1 MASDIKLLD
10 GDQVL
15 VEGADLVVDRVQPAG
30 QQPSSVSLNLKNP
43 TGFWHISGPRT
54 YEAGNPLC
62 IFWNDNS
69 QWSDAYLTINTAGN
83 VGIGT
88 PDPGY
93 KLDIT
98 GRMRVKQA
106 NDTAGIWF
114 YQSEPAKDQA
124 FVGMAGDTQVGFWGN
139 TGAGWGLVMNTTTGN
154 VGIGQ
159 ANPVRRLH
167 VEGSEIHSAGSKAGF
182 SFSDRK
188 VKSFV
193 EEPSK
198 GERWVWYCHGG
209 TARLRSGVD
218 RLSVSSNGFVSISYG
233 LEVLGSPGRVSIPGT
248 GQIPGSDVIEPTY
261 LITAKP
267 DTGNVG
273 IGTPDPGYKLDIIG
287 RMRVRQ
293 KADNTAGIWFYQTK
307 PDKNQ
312 AFVGMSTDTQVGFWG
327 NTGANW
333 GLVMDTTTGN
343 VGIGTGQATPS
354 QKLHVVGD
362 ALVTNTLTATAV
374 KQTSS
379 RVLKENIAELSLQ
392 EAISAL
398 TNLNPVKFNFKADS
412 NKESHVGFIA
422 EDVPELVAMADRKTL
437 SSMDIVAVLTKVVQE
452 QHQQISQLV
461 TEVNALKQ
469 AQANA

>member
-15 VEGADLVVDRVQPAG
+15 VEGADLFIDRVQAAG
-30 QQPSSVSLNLKNP
+30 QEPSSVSLNLKNP

-54 YEAGNPLC
+54 YEVGNPLC
-62 IFWNDNS
+62 IFWNDYS
-69 QWSDAYLTINTAGN
+69 QWSGAYLTINTAGN

-93 KLDIT
+93 KLDVAD
-98 GRMRVKQA
+98 RMRVRQA

-114 YQSEPAKDQA
+114 YQTKPAKDQA
-124 FVGMAGDTQVGFWGN
+124 FVGMASDTQVGFYGS
-139 TGAGWGLVMNTTTGN
+139 TGAGWGFVMDTT
-154 VGIGQ
+154 
-159 ANPVRRLH
+159 
-167 VEGSEIHSAGSKAGF
+167 
-182 SFSDRK
+182 
-188 VKSFV
+188 
-193 EEPSK
+193 
-198 GERWVWYCHGG
+198 
-209 TARLRSGVD
+209 
-218 RLSVSSNGFVSISYG
+218 
-233 LEVLGSPGRVSIPGT
+233 
-248 GQIPGSDVIEPTY
+248 
-261 LITAKP
+261 
-267 DTGNVG
+267 TGNVG
-273 IGTPDPGYKLDIIG
+273 IGTPDPGYKLDVAG
-287 RMRVRQ
+287 RMRVRE
-293 KADNTAGIWFYQTK
+293 ANGTAGIWFYQTK
-307 PDKNQ
+307 PARNQ
-312 AFVGMSTDTQVGFWG
+312 AFVGMSTDTQVGFYG
-327 NTGANW
+327 NTGAGW

-354 QKLHVVGD
+354 QKLHIVGD
-362 ALVTNTLTATAV
+362 ALVTGTLTATAV

-379 RVLKENIAELSLQ
+379 RVLKENIAELSPQ

-412 NKESHVGFIA
+412 SKESHVGFIA

-469 AQANA
+469 TQKTA